1 MFRRNAFGMILT
13 LGFGLAMGYFATE
26 NQTLVPINLGLLL
39 PGQQPQLHVWEIALF
54 PALVALFTTLF
65 WSLGGG
71 GGQTARLTRALK
83 ETQNELRVQREQ
95 LAALENQL
103 RAGGFVPLASLNA
116 VTATTGATISEI
128 PNDAA
133 DAAHPLSS
141 ANG

>member
-1 MFRRNAFGMILT
+1 MFRRNAFGMLLT
-13 LGFGLAMGYFATE
+13 LGFGLALGYFATE

-54 PALVALFTTLF
+54 PAIVALFTTLF
-65 WSLGGG
+65 WSLGSGG
-71 GGQTARLTRALK
+71 GGQTARLTRALG
-83 ETQNELRVQREQ
+83 ETQNEVRAQRER

-116 VTATTGATISEI
+116 VTATTTET

-133 DAAHPLSS
+133 DAALPVS
-141 ANG
+141 ATHS